1 MNVDMAKSALKFVW
15 ICGLVLGMF
24 CVGCSEKKS
33 GLFTAKEAEACLTPS
48 DREVIDRVCAK
59 VRAYDAA
66 RKTNAMTEAVEKTY
80 QDALQELRD
89 LMCRM
94 NEEGDSPTVNM
105 RHAAV
110 NWTFVAATYGR
121 VNGTCACQVMFA
133 AQKGLIEAQQ
143 LKANPPRGLTTY
155 LLPPGD
161 PRRIED
167 EE

>member
-1 MNVDMAKSALKFVW
+1 
-15 ICGLVLGMF
+15 
-24 CVGCSEKKS
+24 
-33 GLFTAKEAEACLTPS
+33 
-48 DREVIDRVCAK
+48 
-59 VRAYDAA
+59 
-66 RKTNAMTEAVEKTY
+66 
-80 QDALQELRD
+80 
-89 LMCRM
+89 M

-110 NWTFVAATYGR
+110 NWTFVAATYNR
-121 VNGTCACQVMFA
+121 FNGTCACQVMFA
-133 AQKGLIEAQQ
+133 AQRGLIEAQQ